1 MVKRLDDIPVDLIDH
16 VGWRIWRLARAW
28 KAEFDA
34 AMAARGHHWFADAR
48 SNLLPY
54 LDRDG
59 TAQSV
64 LQSRMSVT
72 KQAVQQFVDGLVAD
86 GILQRRTNPD
96 DRRGKILLFTR
107 KGQRVLADAN
117 EVKVEIQSR
126 YRAKLGAAR
135 FAAFM
140 AALEVL
146 EDNMAA
152 AARRSA
158 AAGDSAG

>member
-1 MVKRLDDIPVDLIDH
+1 MVKRLDDIKADLIDH

-34 AMAARGHHWFADAR
+34 AMAARGHHWFAEAR
-48 SNLLPY
+48 SNVLSH
-54 LDRDG
+54 LDRDS

-64 LQSRMSVT
+64 LQARMGVT
-72 KQAVQQFVDGLVAD
+72 KQAVQQFVDELVAD

-96 DRRGKILLFTR
+96 DRRGKILSFTR

-117 EVKVEIQSR
+117 IVKVEIQSR
-126 YRAKLGAAR
+126 YRTKLGVPR

-140 AALEVL
+140 AALELL
-146 EDNMAA
+146 EGNEAA
-152 AARRSA
+152 PPSA
-158 AAGDSAG
+158 AAGGPAR

>member
-1 MVKRLDDIPVDLIDH
+1 MVKRLDDMSADLIDH

-34 AMAARGHHWFADAR
+34 AMAARGHHWFAEAR
-48 SNLLPY
+48 SNLLPH

-64 LQSRMSVT
+64 LQSRMGLT
-72 KQAVQQFVDGLVAD
+72 KQAVQQFVDELVAD

-96 DRRGKILLFTR
+96 DRRGKMLSFTR

-117 EVKVEIQSR
+117 IVKVEIQSR
-126 YRAKLGAAR
+126 YCAQLGEAR

-140 AALEVL
+140 AALKVL
-146 EDNMAA
+146 EGD
-152 AARRSA
+152 
-158 AAGDSAG
+158 AAGRDSPAAGGPAR